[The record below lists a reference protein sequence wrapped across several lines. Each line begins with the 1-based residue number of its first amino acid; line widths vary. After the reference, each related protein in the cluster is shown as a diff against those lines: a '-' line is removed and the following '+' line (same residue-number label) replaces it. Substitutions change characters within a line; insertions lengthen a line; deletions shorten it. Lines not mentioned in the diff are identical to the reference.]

1 MDNKMFAFLGIV
13 SSIVMIYVVKELLGE
28 TIAIIVTIVLIIFG
42 LSLGIVA
49 FNDNQQKRILLFV
62 KEHDRYIIEA
72 VSGTQHSLADDL
84 KQINK
89 MISQVNSIRV
99 IDDSVPVV
107 PVERRITAHVEE
119 GDYRI
124 IKS

>member
-28 TIAIIVTIVLIIFG
+28 TIASIVTIVLVIFG
-42 LSLGIVA
+42 LVIGFIS

-72 VSGTQHSLADDL
+72 VSGRNSSLADDL
-84 KQINK
+84 KQMNK
-89 MISQVNSIRV
+89 MISQVNSIRIV
-99 IDDSVPVV
+99 DNSASVA
-107 PVERRITAHVEE
+107 PVERRITAHIEE

-124 IKS
+124 VKS

>member
-99 IDDSVPVV
+99 IDDSMPVV
-107 PVERRITAHVEE
+107 PVERRIAAHVEE